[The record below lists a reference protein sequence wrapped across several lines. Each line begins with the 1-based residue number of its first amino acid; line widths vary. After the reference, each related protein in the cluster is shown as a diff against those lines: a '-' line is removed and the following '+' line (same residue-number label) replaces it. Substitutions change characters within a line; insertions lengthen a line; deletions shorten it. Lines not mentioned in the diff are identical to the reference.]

1 MKTEC
6 SFFFVLMILL
16 ASCGCIDTRG
26 VAGDD
31 SMQNGTAEG
40 LPVNGSLTPASA
52 VAAGTG
58 VPVDLSQVEVRGG
71 PDFSPNITLISSI
84 LQNDLRTGLLIE
96 NGWNI
101 TSITE
106 PLQSRGIVDPV
117 RLEDV
122 TSIDEINE
130 RKIRAQGSTAVEFQ
144 KEGLSFFIGVDEQE
158 GRTVGSYC
166 GAEVWIGGSASGPR
180 PGDYHQARDRTGEW
194 WHVFDDR
201 NERVVMIYN
210 STTFFYLY
218 PSYSI
223 IDMEG
228 MLD

>member
-1 MKTEC
+1 MKTEW
-6 SFFFVLMILL
+6 SLFFVLMVLL

-26 VAGDD
+26 GDGV
-31 SMQNGTAEG
+31 QNDTADE
-40 LPVNGSLTPASA
+40 LPVNGSLTPAP
-52 VAAGTG
+52 VNTG
-58 VPVDLSQVEVRGG
+58 VSIDLSQVEVGDG

-96 NGWNI
+96 SGWSI

-106 PLQSRGIVDPV
+106 PLQSWGTVDPA
-117 RLEDV
+117 RLDPADI

-130 RKIRAQGSTAVEFQ
+130 KSSAAVEFQ
-144 KEGLSFFIGVDEQE
+144 KGGLSFFIGVDEQGE
-158 GRTVGSYC
+158 RTAGAYC
-166 GAEVWIGGSASGPR
+166 GAEVWAGGPASDPR
-180 PGDYHQARDRTGEW
+180 PEDYHQARDKMEGW
-194 WHVFDDR
+194 WHVFDNR

-210 STTFFYLY
+210 GTTFIYLY

-228 MLD
+228 ILD